1 MFKIIVTCK
10 GCRKKFENWIRFL
23 SMKNRRE
30 YCDECKNKKALENQR
45 KQYIKVK
52 DRKVAK

>member
-10 GCRKKFENWIRFL
+10 GCRKKFEHFIRYISAKGRKGF
-23 SMKNRRE
+23 
-30 YCDECKNKKALENQR
+30 CDCCKNKKALENQR